1 MNTSSINIQSVAF
14 DPNSSFTDLTGGSS
28 RDPGPPNYYNA
39 LERSVYPPIDGTG
52 NVGSLTYV
60 IGGNNS
66 SLGIVPESNAGA
78 FAARSDA
85 TNSHLPFG
93 STNVNLFPDR
103 ERADPPSPILN
114 ENSLRRAYEAH
125 LYEYSFPGTVG
136 TIRG

>member
-14 DPNSSFTDLTGGSS
+14 GPNLSFTDLTGGSS

-39 LERSVYPPIDGTG
+39 LERSVYPLNDGTG
-52 NVGSLTYV
+52 NISAFPSV

-66 SLGIVPESNAGA
+66 SLRIVPESNAGA

-103 ERADPPSPILN
+103 ETVDPPSPILD
-114 ENSLRRAYEAH
+114 ENSL
-125 LYEYSFPGTVG
+125 
-136 TIRG
+136 

>member
-14 DPNSSFTDLTGGSS
+14 DPNSSFTDLAEGS
-28 RDPGPPNYYNA
+28 RDTGPPNYYNA
-39 LERSVYPPIDGTG
+39 LPEWSVYPPNDGTG
-52 NVGSLTYV
+52 NVGSFTSA

-114 ENSLRRAYEAH
+114 ENSL
-125 LYEYSFPGTVG
+125 
-136 TIRG
+136 